1 MSNDSRSRGAHARS
15 LERAPLPPRAL
26 AAEASATAK
35 VENAS
40 AGTAAANSAA
50 AGAAAAANGAAANGA
65 AAATRAR
72 ADSSVADDKSSMMT
86 SPCEVAFFHMLR
98 VELKKASEFY
108 ENTVQQMELR
118 RKGLLEGVRL
128 LRAGPTIKAS
138 RDARSHA
145 FIVAA
150 CIKFYKELVLLE
162 NFCIMCA
169 WRARAARAGRQRRAR
184 SLAAS
189 SRARSPPLVSSRARV
204 LRTYCGFSKIL
215 KKHDKMTG
223 HRTREHFMQRCVNGQ
238 PFTQHERTIAL
249 IKEVEAVYAELPAML
264 VEATAPLLD
273 ADGSDEGAATPQAAA
288 PPATAAQYD
297 ASLAASQE
305 LARAS
310 ERAAEVRAADGAPE
324 GLLARAAS
332 ARGAVGL
339 KPPLHSPRPSEGGAT
354 GERGAAGADDGRAAA
369 AGSGASVVAHE
380 PPPQS
385 PRDMIII
392 DAIIRLKDQ
401 NARMMQEESD
411 EMQTG
416 GPIGAPGGARSR
428 AGSTAEPIGNE
439 DGWRGESP
447 PDGDVIGKKRKGES
461 SRARACCDSPDPC

>member
-1 MSNDSRSRGAHARS
+1 MGCDPPPNNQPLARS
-15 LERAPLPPRAL
+15 HAEQPSRARAAPFFVRYNL
-26 AAEASATAK
+26 LKRMIKDIVNETGGPENDKPEENCSEASATAK

-86 SPCEVAFFHMLR
+86 SPCEVAFFHMPR

-162 NFCIMCA
+162 NFCIM
-169 WRARAARAGRQRRAR
+169 
-184 SLAAS
+184 
-189 SRARSPPLVSSRARV
+189 
-204 LRTYCGFSKIL
+204 TYCGFSKIL

-310 ERAAEVRAADGAPE
+310 ERAAEVRAAD
-324 GLLARAAS
+324 
-332 ARGAVGL
+332 
-339 KPPLHSPRPSEGGAT
+339 
-354 GERGAAGADDGRAAA
+354 
-369 AGSGASVVAHE
+369 
-380 PPPQS
+380 
-385 PRDMIII
+385 
-392 DAIIRLKDQ
+392 
-401 NARMMQEESD
+401 
-411 EMQTG
+411 
-416 GPIGAPGGARSR
+416 
-428 AGSTAEPIGNE
+428 
-439 DGWRGESP
+439 
-447 PDGDVIGKKRKGES
+447 
-461 SRARACCDSPDPC
+461 